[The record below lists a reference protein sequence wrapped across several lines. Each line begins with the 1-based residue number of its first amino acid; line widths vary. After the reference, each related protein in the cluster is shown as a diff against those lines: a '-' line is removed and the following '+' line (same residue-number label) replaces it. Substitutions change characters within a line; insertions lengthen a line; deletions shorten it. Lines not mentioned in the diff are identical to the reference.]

1 MQTLRR
7 SLRLWVWTAW
17 ALSLGWAVLPLLSA
31 VVWAGA
37 PVAGGFGEVCTVPG
51 DHALATAS
59 AESDGAAGGPSVPGL
74 HCPACLAA
82 MGVGWAL
89 LPVQG
94 RLPQV
99 AAPVP
104 LSPVAHAGHIT
115 APVSD
120 NTRPRGPPRVG

>member
-17 ALSLGWAVLPLLSA
+17 ALSLGWVALPLLSA

-59 AESDGAAGGPSVPGL
+59 AESDGAAGSSPAAGL

-82 MGVGWAL
+82 MGVGMAL
-89 LPVQG
+89 LPEHGQP
-94 RLPQV
+94 PQV
-99 AAPVP
+99 AAPVQLP
-104 LSPVAHAGHIT
+104 PAEQPGHIT
-115 APVSD
+115 APVADSA
-120 NTRPRGPPRVG
+120 RPRGPPWVG